1 MKKLID
7 LFTFKKL
14 DWYVLKQYVG
24 PFIITFLL
32 AWFVLIMQFLWVYID
47 DLIGKGIDTE
57 NLLRFVWYTSSTLIP
72 SALPL
77 AILLSSIM
85 TMGKFGENSELTSAK
100 ASGISL
106 FRFFKSTI
114 VFSIFVSLFA
124 FYYSNY
130 IFTKTKAVALTM
142 LGDIRNLKPTLLIK
156 PKQFYN
162 GISGMSILIDSKDE
176 KTGTLYGLKIYDHT
190 KGNGNQS
197 LLIARSAK
205 MVQSNDGKVLIF
217 RMDTGVMYKEVASNS
232 YDDIKYPH
240 YEWKFNSYDKR
251 FDLTQ
256 FKLNENFNKNPED
269 ARFSMNIAQLNVQ
282 MDSFKKLMKW
292 KEVVFDTQFIKS
304 NPSFQL
310 SKSAPSLVNIKDSLA
325 KLTKDESAR
334 FKIIVSNKLRS
345 VKNNLFTYNSD
356 VGYLR
361 SNNQL
366 LKVEWHRK
374 FTLAISCLVLFFVG
388 APLGAII
395 KKGGI
400 GLPMFISV
408 ILFIIYYMLTKI
420 AGDFAQQ
427 EKVTPFV
434 GMWFSTM
441 LFLPFG
447 IFLTYKA
454 MNDSQIMNVEG
465 FANWVIEKFSKKHV
479 NSK

>member
-1 MKKLID
+1 M
-7 LFTFKKL
+7 
-14 DWYVLKQYVG
+14 VKQYVG

-47 DLIGKGIDTE
+47 DLIGKGIDNE
-57 NLLRFVWYTSSTLIP
+57 NLFKFIWYTSSTLIP

-114 VFSIFVSLFA
+114 IFSIFVSLFA

-130 IFTKTKAVALTM
+130 IFTKTKAVAITM
-142 LGDIRNLKPTLLIK
+142 LSDIRNLKPTLLIK

-162 GISGMSILIDSKDE
+162 GISGMSILVDGKDE

-190 KGNGNQS
+190 KGTGNQS
-197 LLIARSAK
+197 LLIARSAR
-205 MVQSNDGKVLIF
+205 MLQSDDGKVLIF

-232 YDDIKYPH
+232 YDDVKYPH
-240 YEWKFNSYDKR
+240 YEWRFSNYDKR

-256 FKLNENFNKNPED
+256 FKLAENMSKNPDD
-269 ARFSMNIAQLNVQ
+269 ARFSMNMTQLNTN
-282 MDSFKKLMKW
+282 MDSFKKEMKTMNA
-292 KEVVFDTQFIKS
+292 KFDSQFLKL
-304 NPSFQL
+304 NPSFVIL
-310 SKSAPSLVNIKDSLA
+310 SKPTFLVKLSDSIA
-325 KLTKDESAR
+325 KLIPEDTSR
-334 FKIIVSNKLRS
+334 FKTITSNRLRS
-345 VKNNLFTYNSD
+345 IKNHLFTYNSD
-356 VGYLR
+356 FGYIR

-400 GLPMFISV
+400 GLPMFISI
-408 ILFIIYYMLTKI
+408 ILFITYYMLTKI
-420 AGDFAQQ
+420 AGELAQQ
-427 EKVTPFV
+427 EKVTPFL
-434 GMWFSTM
+434 GMWFSTI
-441 LFLPFG
+441 LFLPLG

-454 MNDSQIMNVEG
+454 MNDSQLMNIEG
-465 FANWVIEKFSKKHV
+465 FANWVTEKFSKKYV
-479 NSK
+479 NPK

>member
-1 MKKLID
+1 MNKLINF
-7 LFTFKKL
+7 FTFKKL

-57 NLLRFVWYTSSTLIP
+57 NLLRFIWYTSSTLIP

-100 ASGISL
+100 SSGISL

-114 VFSIFVSLFA
+114 IFSMFVSLFA

-162 GISGMSILIDSKDE
+162 GIGGMSILIDSKDE

-197 LLIARSAK
+197 LLMARSAR
-205 MVQSNDGKVLIF
+205 MIQSDNGKVLIF
-217 RMDTGVMYKEVASNS
+217 RMDTGAMYKEVASNS
-232 YDDIKYPH
+232 FDDVKYSH
-240 YEWKFNSYDKR
+240 YVWKFSNYDKR

-256 FKLNENFNKNPED
+256 FKLAENFNKNPDE
-269 ARFSMNIAQLNVQ
+269 ARFSMNISRLNYSIDSLKIQLN
-282 MDSFKKLMKW
+282 SKGLG
-292 KEVVFDTQFIKS
+292 FDTQFIRQ
-304 NPSFQL
+304 NPVFL
-310 SKSAPSLVNIKDSLA
+310 IAKSAQNTISLKDSLA
-325 KLTKDESAR
+325 RLNADENAR
-334 FKIIVSNKLRS
+334 FKVILSNKIRQ
-345 VKNNLFTYNSD
+345 VKNSLFTHNSD
-356 VGYLR
+356 YGYIR
-361 SNNQL
+361 SNRQL
-366 LKVEWHRK
+366 LQVEWHRK

-400 GLPMFISV
+400 GLPMFISI

-420 AGDFAQQ
+420 AGEFAQQ
-427 EKVTPFV
+427 EKTTPFL
-434 GMWFSTM
+434 GMWFSTIV
-441 LFLPFG
+441 FLPFG

-454 MNDSQIMNVEG
+454 MNDSQVMNVEG

>member
-1 MKKLID
+1 
-7 LFTFKKL
+7 
-14 DWYVLKQYVG
+14 
-24 PFIITFLL
+24 
-32 AWFVLIMQFLWVYID
+32 MQFLWVYID
-47 DLIGKGIDTE
+47 DLIGKGIDNE
-57 NLLRFVWYTSSTLIP
+57 NLLRFIWYTSSTLIP

-85 TMGKFGENSELTSAK
+85 TMGRFGENSELTAAK

-114 VFSIFVSLFA
+114 FFSIFVSLFA

-142 LGDIRNLKPTLLIK
+142 LSDIRNLKPTLLIK

-162 GISGMSILIDSKDE
+162 GISGMSILIENKDE

-197 LLIARSAK
+197 LLIAQSAK
-205 MVQSNDGKVLIF
+205 MIQSEDGKVLIF
-217 RMDTGVMYKEVASNS
+217 RMDTGIMYKEVASNS

-240 YEWKFNSYDKR
+240 YQWKFASYDKR

-256 FKLNENFNKNPED
+256 FKLAENFNKNPDD
-269 ARFSMNIAQLNVQ
+269 ARFSMNIAQLNRN
-282 MDSFKKLMKW
+282 MDSFS
-292 KEVVFDTQFIKS
+292 KEVRSKEINFDTQFSKL
-304 NPSFQL
+304 NPSFTILPSAKSVINMTDSMNRL
-310 SKSAPSLVNIKDSLA
+310 SADEKSK
-325 KLTKDESAR
+325 
-334 FKIIVSNKLRS
+334 FKVIMSNKLRG

-356 VGYLR
+356 VGYIR

-420 AGDFAQQ
+420 SGEFAQQ
-427 EKVTPFV
+427 EKVSPFI
-434 GMWFSTM
+434 GMWFSTI

-454 MNDSQIMNVEG
+454 MNDSQLMNIEG
-465 FANWVIEKFSKKHV
+465 FANWIVDKFSKKHAYT
-479 NSK
+479 K

>member
-1 MKKLID
+1 
-7 LFTFKKL
+7 
-14 DWYVLKQYVG
+14 
-24 PFIITFLL
+24 
-32 AWFVLIMQFLWVYID
+32 MQFLWVYID

-114 VFSIFVSLFA
+114 IFSIFVSLFA

-130 IFTKTKAVALTM
+130 IFTKTKAVAITM
-142 LGDIRNLKPTLLIK
+142 LSDIRNLKPTLLIK

-162 GISGMSILIDSKDE
+162 GISGISILVDGKDE
-176 KTGTLYGLKIYDHT
+176 KTGTLYGLKIYDHNQ
-190 KGNGNQS
+190 GNGNQS
-197 LLIARSAK
+197 LLIARSAR
-205 MVQSNDGKVLIF
+205 MLQSDNGKVLIF

-232 YDDIKYPH
+232 YDNLKYPH
-240 YEWKFNSYDKR
+240 YEWKFSNYDKR

-256 FKLNENFNKNPED
+256 FKLAENLTKNPDD
-269 ARFSMNIAQLNVQ
+269 ARFSMNMAQLNIQ
-282 MDSFKKLMKW
+282 MDSFKKEMVTK
-292 KEVVFDTQFIKS
+292 KTIFDTQFLRL
-304 NPSFQL
+304 NPSFMLLPNPNIPIRL
-310 SKSAPSLVNIKDSLA
+310 SDSIA
-325 KLTKDESAR
+325 KLNADDASK
-334 FKIIVSNKLRS
+334 FKVITSNRLRS
-345 VKNNLFTYNSD
+345 VKNNLYIHNSD
-356 VGYLR
+356 IGYVR

-420 AGDFAQQ
+420 SSEFAQQ
-427 EKVTPFV
+427 EKVTPFL

-441 LFLPFG
+441 LFLPLG

-454 MNDSQIMNVEG
+454 MNDSQMMNIEG
-465 FANWVIEKFSKKHV
+465 FANWVIEKFSKKNV
-479 NSK
+479 DSQ

>member
-1 MKKLID
+1 M
-7 LFTFKKL
+7 
-14 DWYVLKQYVG
+14 
-24 PFIITFLL
+24 

-47 DLIGKGIDTE
+47 DLIGKGIDNA
-57 NLLRFVWYTSSTLIP
+57 NLLRFIWYTSSTLIP

-85 TMGKFGENSELTSAK
+85 TMGKFGENSELTAAK
-100 ASGISL
+100 SSGISL

-114 VFSIFVSLFA
+114 YFSIFVSLFA

-130 IFTKTKAVALTM
+130 IFTKTKAVATTM

-162 GISGMSILIDSKDE
+162 GISGMSILIDDKDE
-176 KTGTLYGLKIYDHT
+176 ESGVLYGLKIYDHT
-190 KGNGNQS
+190 KGNGNQN
-197 LLIARSAK
+197 LLIAKKAR
-205 MVQSNDGKVLIF
+205 MIQSDDGKVLIF

-232 YDDIKYPH
+232 YDDLKYPH

-256 FKLNENFNKNPED
+256 FKLSENFNKNTDE
-269 ARFSMNIAQLNVQ
+269 ARFSMNITQLNYS
-282 MDSFKKLMKW
+282 MDSFKKEIEQ
-292 KEVVFDTQFIKS
+292 KETKFDSNFMRL
-304 NPSFQL
+304 NPSFAV
-310 SKSAPSLVNIKDSLA
+310 SPISTYTINIKDSLS
-325 KLTKDESAR
+325 KLTKDESA
-334 FKIIVSNKLRS
+334 KYNILISNKIRQ
-345 VKNNLFTYNSD
+345 VKNNLFIHNSD
-356 VGYLR
+356 VNFIK
-361 SNNQL
+361 SNTQL

-420 AGDFAQQ
+420 TGEFASQ
-427 EKVTPFV
+427 EKISPFI

-454 MNDSQIMNVEG
+454 MNDSQIMNIEG
-465 FANWVIEKFSKKHV
+465 FSNWITEKFSKKYV
-479 NSK
+479 DKK

>member
-1 MKKLID
+1 LKKLID

>member
-7 LFTFKKL
+7 FFTFKKL

-47 DLIGKGIDTE
+47 DLIGKGIDNE
-57 NLLRFVWYTSSTLIP
+57 NLFRFIWYTSSTLIP

-114 VFSIFVSLFA
+114 AFSIFVSLFA

-130 IFTKTKAVALTM
+130 IFTKTKAVAITM
-142 LGDIRNLKPTLLIK
+142 LSDIRNLKPTLLIK

-162 GISGMSILIDSKDE
+162 GISGMSILIDGKDE

-190 KGNGNQS
+190 KGNSNQS

-205 MVQSNDGKVLIF
+205 MIQSDDGKVLIF

-232 YDDIKYPH
+232 YDDVKYPH
-240 YEWKFNSYDKR
+240 YEWKFSSYDKR

-256 FKLNENFNKNPED
+256 FKLAENFNKSPDE
-269 ARFSMNIAQLNVQ
+269 ARFSMNIVQLNMG
-282 MDSFKKLMKW
+282 MDSFKKEIKT
-292 KEVVFDTQFIKS
+292 KETIFDTQFLKS
-304 NPSFQL
+304 NPSFIISSSVL
-310 SKSAPSLVNIKDSLA
+310 SNVNLKDSIA
-325 KLTKDESAR
+325 KLNVDDANR
-334 FKIIVSNKLRS
+334 YKIIVSNKLRS
-345 VKNNLFTYNSD
+345 IKNNLFTHNSD
-356 VGYLR
+356 VGYVR

-420 AGDFAQQ
+420 SGEFAQQ
-427 EKVTPFV
+427 EKVTPFL
-434 GMWFSTM
+434 GMWFSTI

-454 MNDSQIMNVEG
+454 MNDSQIMNIEG
-465 FANWVIEKFSKKHV
+465 LATWITEKFSKKHAHT
-479 NSK
+479 K